1 MNENEMTPASKT
13 NMQGIISYNGHS
25 LKDLNLSD
33 DYLFAKV
40 MIDPDICRR
49 VLEQILKIPIR
60 KVSPPAEQ
68 KSIRILPES
77 KGIRLD
83 IYVNDDQGTV
93 YNVEMQTGHKK
104 ELPKRTRYYQ
114 GNIDLDLIAAG
125 ALYSALKPSFVI
137 FICTFD
143 PFGSGRHL
151 YTFENI
157 CREDT
162 DIRLG
167 DETVKI
173 LLNTRGTINDID
185 DDLREFLGY
194 VENTTDAFARNA
206 DSQLV
211 RDIHDR
217 VTRIKDDR
225 RFQVEYM
232 TLYMKE
238 QEIRSDALEEGR
250 AAGLAEGKAK
260 GLAEGR
266 EAGRAEGQSNALR
279 SVARNMHA
287 LGDSVTDI
295 AARLGVTPQAV
306 TEMLEDAPAK

>member
-1 MNENEMTPASKT
+1 MNERTSVSQTIAEGNT
-13 NMQGIISYNGHS
+13 SYNGHS

-40 MIDPDICRR
+40 MIDPNICRR
-49 VLEQILKIPIR
+49 VLEQILRIPIHR
-60 KVSPPAEQ
+60 VSFPTEQ

-77 KGIRLD
+77 KGVRLD

-125 ALYSALKPSFVI
+125 AMYSTLKTSFVI

-143 PFGSGRHL
+143 PFENGRHI

-173 LLNTRGTINDID
+173 LLNTRGTMD
-185 DDLREFLGY
+185 DVDNDLREFLGY
-194 VENTTDAFARNA
+194 VENTTDEFARNA

-225 RFQVEYM
+225 QFQVEYM

-250 AAGLAEGKAK
+250 AEGLAEGTSRGHA
-260 GLAEGR
+260 
-266 EAGRAEGQSNALR
+266 NALR
-279 SVARNMHA
+279 SVACNMQTSGYA
-287 LGDSVTDI
+287 IPEI
-295 AARLGVTPQAV
+295 AKCLGVTPQAV
-306 TEMLEDAPAK
+306 IEMLEDAHAS